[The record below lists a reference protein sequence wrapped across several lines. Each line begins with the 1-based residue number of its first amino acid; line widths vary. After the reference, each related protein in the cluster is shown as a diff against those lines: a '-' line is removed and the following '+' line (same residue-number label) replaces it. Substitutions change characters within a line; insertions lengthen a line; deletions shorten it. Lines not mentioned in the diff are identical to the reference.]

1 MKGLTSRV
9 WGQSSKEYSWSVGWI
24 WEATGRKAKQMESQG
39 VKTET
44 LYSRL
49 ESAAMSNG
57 EWKVGGP
64 RLDSDYI
71 ASCRSREASSGLSHR
86 VEIVGIPWW
95 VASGNHNSS
104 LIRGVIWKKRSLEA
118 APSAVIQKRRPKQR
132 GYGEGGLYLTEFNW
146 YNCHY

>member
-1 MKGLTSRV
+1 
-9 WGQSSKEYSWSVGWI
+9 
-24 WEATGRKAKQMESQG
+24 MESQG

-44 LYSRL
+44 PYSRL

-86 VEIVGIPWW
+86 VEIVGIP
-95 VASGNHNSS
+95 
-104 LIRGVIWKKRSLEA
+104 
-118 APSAVIQKRRPKQR
+118 
-132 GYGEGGLYLTEFNW
+132 
-146 YNCHY
+146 